1 MLQWLWL
8 LAIPFIAAVLLPF
21 QPIIIKVAGF
31 GGMLVLAAWGCGLY
45 IRLNQIETRSN
56 NWSRE
61 AAEARE
67 EINRQKAAGFDLSQQ
82 KEKLEVIRKDQEQRL
97 SGLKTILDGLPA
109 AVLVVN
115 KKDDRVVWCNLA
127 TEKITGYKI
136 DELMGQGSATLF
148 HGSPM
153 VVPSKNR
160 MDLLTGSKTAEL
172 DRDKIT
178 DKSGKELEVSSHLW
192 AFDSGDRTGWMF
204 IPKPQAEDYNKL
216 RDEFV
221 TNISHELRTP
231 LTVIKG
237 YAEILYEEAKTAESP
252 QADLM
257 KVIVDEGER
266 LAGILDSILNFR
278 QASSGMLGLRDEKV
292 DIIALISTVV
302 HDIEPKAVK
311 KNIKISQKVPASLSP
326 SRGDFNALRFALS
339 NIVDNA
345 VKFTP
350 ENGSVT
356 VETGGWRLEDAMWKM
371 EIHVTDTGVGIAPEV
386 LPHIF
391 EKFYR
396 TDQKVHTLQ
405 GTGIGLSLTKEILET
420 HGGSIHVESTV
431 GKGTRV
437 TMGLPMSE

>member
-1 MLQWLWL
+1 
-8 LAIPFIAAVLLPF
+8 
-21 QPIIIKVAGF
+21 
-31 GGMLVLAAWGCGLY
+31 
-45 IRLNQIETRSN
+45 
-56 NWSRE
+56 
-61 AAEARE
+61 
-67 EINRQKAAGFDLSQQ
+67 
-82 KEKLEVIRKDQEQRL
+82 
-97 SGLKTILDGLPA
+97 
-109 AVLVVN
+109 
-115 KKDDRVVWCNLA
+115 
-127 TEKITGYKI
+127 
-136 DELMGQGSATLF
+136 
-148 HGSPM
+148 
-153 VVPSKNR
+153 
-160 MDLLTGSKTAEL
+160 
-172 DRDKIT
+172 
-178 DKSGKELEVSSHLW
+178 
-192 AFDSGDRTGWMF
+192 MF

-311 KNIKISQKVPASLSP
+311 QNIKISQKVPASLSP